1 MSFSLTDVNRERVPE
16 NGGHELQVLGAFE
29 VGKGYL
35 VFVGDTGSAN
45 DYPCYS
51 GKPDQGNIIYPWTS
65 GILRCYTP
73 LLPPGLTLKVTVK
86 DATSPETHTLDD
98 VLTVDYQFYHSTVF
112 GIRKVLPPFYKT
124 GPRDIELIVPL
135 P

>member
-1 MSFSLTDVNRERVPE
+1 MAFSLTSVNRERVPE
-16 NGGHELQVLGAFE
+16 DGGYELRVNGSFELD
-29 VGKGYL
+29 KRYL
-35 VFVGDTGSAN
+35 VYIGDTGSEN

-51 GKPDQGNIIYPWTS
+51 GKVGQGNYIYPWTS

-86 DATSPETHTLDD
+86 DGDSPEAHTLDD

-124 GPRDIELIVPL
+124 GPRGIEQVEPL